1 MPRYAGEEQSIGVY
15 LGLLDIWR
23 CAVVVKLIKGGIY
36 LLVSLSYV

>member
-23 CAVVVKLIKGGIY
+23 CSGEAKGGIY